1 MSIMTI
7 LANYR
12 NENVQDYTVS
22 DHKEYAFIT
31 TAGHGYLCLGSDN
44 DGYSEAI
51 EIARASNYSYVL
63 DGGLVYL
70 EEDVDAPNFLNNFK
84 GDK

>member
-12 NENVQDYTVS
+12 DENVQDYTVS
-22 DHKEYAFIT
+22 DHKEFKFIT

-51 EIARASNYSYVL
+51 EIARASNYSYIL

-70 EEDVDAPNFLNNFK
+70 EEDCDAPNFLNNYK